1 VSGTLRQNERTQSF
15 LRESKFVER
24 IQKAF
29 DSIVE
34 EHAGESSDKYNKDE
48 TYKQLTSE
56 AIDLKSF
63 AIEKMDTFIAF
74 STSDSSMKLN
84 NSLYQNALGYI
95 NECALPRFKTPDV
108 VQRAL
113 ETTSFDFPWDKM
125 DSEEIDLSEWSL
137 DAHEYDARIDTIAKE
152 LKKNTNLKKVI
163 KKGTEFNLKNGWNT
177 ETVEWNCED
186 GAADIE
192 NYFAIVAQLLLSNCC
207 CLKSLKIN
215 FR

>member
-1 VSGTLRQNERTQSF
+1 MQNERTQSF
-15 LRESKFVER
+15 LRESKLVER

-34 EHAGESSDKYNKDE
+34 EHAGKSSDRYNEDE

-56 AIDLKSF
+56 AIDLKSS
-63 AIEKMDTFIAF
+63 AIEKMDTFVAF
-74 STSDSSMKLN
+74 STSASSMELS

-125 DSEEIDLSEWSL
+125 DSEDIGLSEWSL
-137 DAHEYDARIDTIAKE
+137 DANNSEYDARIDTIAKE

-163 KKGTEFNLKNGWNT
+163 KKETQFNLKMAGTQKQRNGIVK
-177 ETVEWNCED
+177 TVLPISRTILPLLHSFSLVTV
-186 GAADIE
+186 AA
-192 NYFAIVAQLLLSNCC
+192 
-207 CLKSLKIN
+207 
-215 FR
+215 